1 MLVWPAA
8 AIWSHVARLGWALA
22 GLANLERGRVAD
34 ARGQREAALHHY
46 REFLRRYDMPVAAH
60 RHLVTEAE
68 AAVRRLEGRKE

>member
-1 MLVWPAA
+1 LLVWPAA
-8 AIWSHVARLGWALA
+8 DIGSHVARLDWTLA

-34 ARGQREAALHHY
+34 ARGQRDEALHHY